1 MPVSAIKQRALLGKF
16 LLKSLHLDLSNFQTS
31 IPQSLL
37 LVIESMSKS
46 HDRFRGKLHQSMQH
60 AQEIM

>member
-1 MPVSAIKQRALLGKF
+1 MSVSAIKQKTLLGKF
-16 LLKSLHLDLSNFQTS
+16 LLYWLYLDLSNFQTS